1 MNYRSESI
9 DLIMAAL
16 AKAQGGYKKLVPNEV
31 GPRGRFCNLASIL
44 HSARE
49 SLSKNELSFYQYID
63 LKDEGDGAALLRSVL
78 GHSSG
83 QYISSVA
90 RIFSGK
96 TDRATGASYEYHKR
110 QQALLLLGIAP
121 SDNDPDFHD
130 DDGASNAD
138 EVIIEEIKKPK
149 AEKRNDEHILHEKI
163 STTEYQ
169 NLMIELEGYPELV
182 RDIQKTYQISTL
194 ADMRK
199 EDYWPSVMRIRKIKE
214 AEEKLRKK

>member
-9 DLIMAAL
+9 DLIMGAL
-16 AKAQGGYKKLVPNEV
+16 AKAQGGYKKLSPNEN
-31 GPRGRFCNLASIL
+31 GPRGKFSNLASIL
-44 HSARE
+44 DSARD

-63 LKDEGDGAALLRSVL
+63 LKDEGDGAALLRTVI

-96 TDRATGASYEYHKR
+96 TDRATGSSYEYHKR

-121 SDNDPDFHD
+121 SNNDPDFQD
-130 DDGASNAD
+130 DDGMLNAD
-138 EVIIEEIKKPK
+138 QVIIEEIKRPK
-149 AEKRNDEHILHEKI
+149 AEKRMDEHLAHEKI
-163 STTEYQ
+163 STSEYD
-169 NLMIELEGYPELV
+169 NLMIELTDLPELV
-182 RDIQKTYQISTL
+182 REIQLTYKIETL

-199 EDYWPSVMRIRKIKE
+199 EDYWPSVMRIRKIKD
-214 AEEKLRKK
+214 AESKSRRK